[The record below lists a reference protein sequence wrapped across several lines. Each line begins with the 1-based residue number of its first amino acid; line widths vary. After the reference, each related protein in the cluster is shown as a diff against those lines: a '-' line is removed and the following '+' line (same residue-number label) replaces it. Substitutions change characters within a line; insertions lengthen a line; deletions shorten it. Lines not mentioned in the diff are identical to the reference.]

1 MRAAWEGT
9 SLFSARSGIMP
20 NTFLNSQW
28 RLRPL
33 LICHIGAVLLLAS
46 WLWQPTRQLW
56 DQFDLALFALLNE
69 PVHAAGLWAHIWAIG
84 SMRPVDL
91 GVGLLMLAVML
102 KADLVFSGAQVRRA
116 LFAFLAVL
124 LAMLLLRVG
133 FAELVKLMDW
143 QRPSASLVVEG
154 SARLTELFPAWEERW
169 DMKDSA
175 SRSFPGDHASV
186 LLIWALFMSFFARGW
201 KLLLVWS
208 LAVLFMLPRLVAG
221 AHWASDALVGGVF
234 LSLLGLAW
242 GCYTPFASKA
252 SAWLERISA
261 PLTRQL
267 ARLPL
272 LGRLSLIAGR

>member
-1 MRAAWEGT
+1 
-9 SLFSARSGIMP
+9 MP
-20 NTFLNSQW
+20 CTFVTSQW

-33 LICHIGAVLLLAS
+33 LICHISAALLLAS

-56 DQFDLALFALLNE
+56 DRLDLLLFALLNE

-84 SMRPVDL
+84 SMRPVDM

-102 KADLVFSGAQVRRA
+102 KADLVFSATQVRRA

-124 LAMLLLRVG
+124 LVMLLIRVG
-133 FAELVKLMDW
+133 FADLVKLMGW

-154 SARLTELFPAWEERW
+154 SARLTELFPAWAERW
-169 DMKDSA
+169 HMKDSA

-186 LLIWALFMSFFARGW
+186 LLLWALFMSFFARGW

-208 LAVLFMLPRLVAG
+208 MAVLFMLPRLVAG
-221 AHWASDALVGGVF
+221 AHWASDALVGGVL
-234 LSLLGLAW
+234 LSLLALAW
-242 GCYTPFASKA
+242 GCYTPFACAA

-261 PLTRQL
+261 PLIRQL

-272 LGRLSLIAGR
+272 LGRASVISGR

>member
-1 MRAAWEGT
+1 M
-9 SLFSARSGIMP
+9 L

-33 LICHIGAVLLLAS
+33 LLCNIGAVLLLGS

-56 DQFDLALFALLNE
+56 DQLDLTLFALLNE
-69 PVHAAGLWAHIWAIG
+69 PVHAAGLWAHIWAIA

-91 GVGLLMLAVML
+91 GVGVLMLAVML
-102 KADLVFSGAQVRRA
+102 KADLVVNGAQVRRA

-124 LAMLLLRVG
+124 LVMLLFRVG
-133 FAELVKLMDW
+133 FAELVKLMGW

-208 LAVLFMLPRLVAG
+208 MAVLFILPRLVAG

-242 GCYTPFASKA
+242 GCHTPFASKA

-272 LGRLSLIAGR
+272 LGRLSVISGH

>member
-1 MRAAWEGT
+1 M
-9 SLFSARSGIMP
+9 L

-33 LICHIGAVLLLAS
+33 LLCNIGAVLLLGS

-56 DQFDLALFALLNE
+56 DQLDLTLFALLNE
-69 PVHAAGLWAHIWAIG
+69 PVHAAGLWAHIWAIA

-91 GVGLLMLAVML
+91 GVGVLMLAVIL
-102 KADLVFSGAQVRRA
+102 KADLVFNGAQVRRA

-124 LAMLLLRVG
+124 LVMLLFRVG

-175 SRSFPGDHASV
+175 GRSFPGDHASV
-186 LLIWALFMSFFARGW
+186 LLIWALFMSAFSRGW

-208 LAVLFMLPRLVAG
+208 MAVLFMMPRLVAG
-221 AHWASDALVGGVF
+221 AHWASDALVGGGF
-234 LSLLGLAW
+234 LSLVALAW
-242 GCYTPFASKA
+242 GCHTPFASKA
-252 SAWLERISA
+252 SAWLERMSA

-272 LGRLSLIAGR
+272 LGRLSVISGH